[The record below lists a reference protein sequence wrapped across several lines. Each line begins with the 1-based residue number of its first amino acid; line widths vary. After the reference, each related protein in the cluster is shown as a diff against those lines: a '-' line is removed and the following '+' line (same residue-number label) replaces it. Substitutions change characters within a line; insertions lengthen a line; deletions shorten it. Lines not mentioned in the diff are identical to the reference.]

1 MTRLAY
7 PLFAAVALVLG
18 GCSTLPAVF
27 HQAPPRPSRT
37 TLGSP
42 LVIVPA
48 QSVDNFLVI
57 EARWD
62 RSGPYHFLIDTGSS
76 VSLVT
81 PALAKRYPSGNAPAA
96 EAPHVRVKSAD
107 GNIAE
112 LAPAMLKRLEL
123 GDARFEDVP
132 VLIYDCSALS
142 AHLGIKID
150 GVLGFPLFRETLLTL
165 DYPRSRVLFQ
175 PPTTNALVPGTALPL
190 DDTNKTPLIHL
201 GLGDRSFVALID
213 SGSDAPLSI
222 NPVGLEPRFAN
233 GPRPGATVGTLTGDR
248 PQQVGRLAESVSIG
262 DFVLQH
268 PVVDL
273 TDELSAVGGGILRNF
288 TVTFDQQH
296 DRVTFQRDTLES
308 ILCPSERS
316 AGVSFTKTPAYWRVA
331 GVVPDSP
338 AAASGVQTGDLVTRI
353 NGDPVTKWDLTR
365 YEQLVATA
373 DSIVFSFLV
382 GSAEKEKRLA
392 VFELVP

>member
-1 MTRLAY
+1 
-7 PLFAAVALVLG
+7 
-18 GCSTLPAVF
+18 
-27 HQAPPRPSRT
+27 
-37 TLGSP
+37 
-42 LVIVPA
+42 
-48 QSVDNFLVI
+48 
-57 EARWD
+57 
-62 RSGPYHFLIDTGSS
+62 
-76 VSLVT
+76 
-81 PALAKRYPSGNAPAA
+81 
-96 EAPHVRVKSAD
+96 
-107 GNIAE
+107 
-112 LAPAMLKRLEL
+112 
-123 GDARFEDVP
+123 
-132 VLIYDCSALS
+132 
-142 AHLGIKID
+142 
-150 GVLGFPLFRETLLTL
+150 
-165 DYPRSRVLFQ
+165 
-175 PPTTNALVPGTALPL
+175 
-190 DDTNKTPLIHL
+190 
-201 GLGDRSFVALID
+201 
-213 SGSDAPLSI
+213 
-222 NPVGLEPRFAN
+222 
-233 GPRPGATVGTLTGDR
+233 
-248 PQQVGRLAESVSIG
+248 
-262 DFVLQH
+262 
-268 PVVDL
+268 VVDL